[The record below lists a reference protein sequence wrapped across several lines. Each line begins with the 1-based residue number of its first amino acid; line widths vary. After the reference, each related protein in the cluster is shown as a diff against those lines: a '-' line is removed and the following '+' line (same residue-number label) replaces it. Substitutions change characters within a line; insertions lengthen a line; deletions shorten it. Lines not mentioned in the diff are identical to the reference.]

1 MKELLKVKDLKISFP
16 QQEGCKAVV
25 EDVSFTVQE
34 GEMVGIVGESGSG
47 KSMTSLAIMRLLAK
61 DAKIDHGRI
70 EFEGRE
76 IFNLSHQEL
85 QSLRGNHISMI
96 FQEPMTSLN
105 PVLTIGTQLEEV
117 YRIHETE
124 VKDHKAEILEMVGQ
138 VGLKNGEE
146 LLKKYPHQ
154 LSGGMRQRVMIA
166 MAMLLKP
173 KLLIADE
180 PTTALDVTVQTQIL
194 NLIQKLNQEYGTSI
208 LLISHDLGI
217 IKKYCSRAIVMNKGK
232 IVEEGTVHN
241 LFYHPT
247 MNYTKKLLEAV
258 PSRKEKHQ
266 FSADTLRQ
274 VKNKEEVTIQSIPS
288 NILQV
293 ENLSVS
299 YSNKKGLFRKKQTV
313 EIVKGVNLTVK
324 EGEIVGIVG
333 ESGSGKTTLSKAII
347 GLADITNGS
356 VKRKEKCPSMVFQD
370 PYSSL
375 NPAKKVG
382 WIIEEPLRIR
392 GGCTKEERKKKVEE
406 MLVQVGLPVEYK
418 DRYIQQLSGG
428 QRQRVSIAAALITN
442 VKFIVLDEPVSAL
455 DVTIQAQ
462 ILKLLLEL
470 RERYDLSYLF
480 ISHDLNVVYQLCDR
494 VYIMNHGKFI
504 EHGTTEEIFTA
515 PKTDYTK
522 KLLNS
527 ILSV

>member
-1 MKELLKVKDLKISFP
+1 MKELLRVEKLSIAFP
-16 QQEGCKAVV
+16 KQDGTRTVV
-25 EDVSFTVQE
+25 DEVSFGVNE

-61 DAKIDHGRI
+61 EAMVTSGSILFAGENILTMKQAKLEQI
-70 EFEGRE
+70 
-76 IFNLSHQEL
+76 
-85 QSLRGNHISMI
+85 RGDEMAMI

-105 PVLTIGTQLEEV
+105 PVKTIGSQLTEV
-117 YRIHETE
+117 YELHRKEQ
-124 VKDHKAEILEMVGQ
+124 KAPKEEILNMLRE
-138 VGLKNGEE
+138 VGLNNGEE
-146 LLKKYPHQ
+146 LLKRYPHQ
-154 LSGGMRQRVMIA
+154 LSGGMRQRIMIA

-180 PTTALDVTVQTQIL
+180 PTTALDVTVQAQIL
-194 NLIQKLNQEYGTSI
+194 ELLKKLNEEFHTTI

-217 IKKYCSRAIVMNKGK
+217 IKKYCSRAIVMCEGK
-232 IVEEGTVHN
+232 IVESDSVHN
-241 LFYHPT
+241 LFYHPKEE
-247 MNYTKKLLEAV
+247 YTKRLLEAV
-258 PSRKEKHQ
+258 PSRKSKHQ
-266 FSADTLRQ
+266 FF
-274 VKNKEEVTIQSIPS
+274 KNEERVEMQSIQP

-299 YSNKKGLFRKKQTV
+299 YSNKKGLFGKKQIN
-313 EIVKGVNLTVK
+313 EIVKHASLEVK
-324 EGEIVGIVG
+324 AGEIVGIVG
-333 ESGSGKTTLSKAII
+333 ESGSGKTTLSKAIV
-347 GLADITNGS
+347 GLAESTEGTIVGAE
-356 VKRKEKCPSMVFQD
+356 KRPTMVFQD

-375 NPAKKVG
+375 NPSRKVG
-382 WIIEEPLRIR
+382 WIVEEPLRIK
-392 GGCTKEERKKKVEE
+392 GGLSKRERQQKVEE
-406 MLVQVGLPVEYK
+406 MLEQVGLPSEYK
-418 DRYIQQLSGG
+418 DRYIWQLSGG

-494 VYIMNHGKFI
+494 VYIMNQGELI

-515 PKTDYTK
+515 PKTEYTK
-522 KLLNS
+522 KLLSS
-527 ILSV
+527 ILSI

>member
-1 MKELLKVKDLKISFP
+1 MKELLRVENLKICFP
-16 QQEGCKAVV
+16 QEDSWKTVV
-25 EDVSFTVQE
+25 EGVSFTVNE
-34 GEMVGIVGESGSG
+34 GEIVGIVGESGSG
-47 KSMTSLAIMRLLAK
+47 KSMTSLSIMRLLAK
-61 DAKIDHGRI
+61 DAQASCGKILFQGKDMLT
-70 EFEGRE
+70 
-76 IFNLSHQEL
+76 LSQKEL
-85 QSLRGNHISMI
+85 EAVRGNEIAMV

-117 YRIHETE
+117 YGIHKNDKIEY
-124 VKDHKAEILEMVGQ
+124 KQEILEMLTQ
-138 VGLKNGEE
+138 VGLKGSEE
-146 LLKKYPHQ
+146 LLKQYPHQ

-194 NLIQKLNQEYGTSI
+194 NLIQNLNKEYGTSI

-217 IKKYCSRAIVMNKGK
+217 IKKYCSRAIVMNEGK
-232 IVEEGTVHN
+232 IVEKDTVHN
-241 LFYHPT
+241 LFYHPKEE
-247 MNYTKKLLEAV
+247 YTKKLLEAV
-258 PSRKEKHQ
+258 PSLKMKHQ
-266 FSADTLRQ
+266 FSKPTEK
-274 VKNKEEVTIQSIPS
+274 VGKESNTP

-299 YSNKKGLFRKKQTV
+299 YSNKKGLFGKKQTK
-313 EIVKGVNLTVK
+313 EIVKNASLQVK
-324 EGEIVGIVG
+324 AGEIVGIVG
-333 ESGSGKTTLSKAII
+333 ESGSGKTTLSKAIL
-347 GLADITNGS
+347 GLNHITAGS
-356 VKRKEKCPSMVFQD
+356 VVMEEKRPSMVFQD

-375 NPAKKVG
+375 NPSKKVG
-382 WIIEEPLRIR
+382 WIVEEPLRVI
-392 GGCTKEERKKKVEE
+392 GGYTKKERKRKVEE
-406 MLVQVGLPVEYK
+406 MLVQVGLSVEYK
-418 DRYIQQLSGG
+418 ERYIWQLSGG
-428 QRQRVSIAAALITN
+428 QRQRVSIAAAFISN

-494 VYIMNHGKFI
+494 IYIMNQGELI

-515 PKTDYTK
+515 PKKEYTK
-522 KLLNS
+522 KLLSS